1 MCKLDSWVTSDTM
14 LRCLGYL
21 IWIVE
26 SVSFAKTVSNMP
38 VTSFL
43 SQNYDTGILG
53 VLIWCL
59 TFWWTPQIWIQV
71 KLLKQVRTDDVMS
84 MLFYFDS
91 HPYLEI
97 KVIKN
102 KIWYLIFSKGWY
114 MDLISLPPTIFQL
127 SPFYLG
133 CFYLP
138 SNSSAG
144 GGYCAKSTICKPKV
158 NVTCSWGS
166 EGHYKPPSPS
176 GSTTGPWWLLGVLGM
191 KAQETLVIFYFKLTK
206 TVLKLVWCLCLSVQM
221 MRVIKFQ
228 LNKTYTKKLVKT
240 CSRS

>member
-1 MCKLDSWVTSDTM
+1 MSWACFSILTPIPFWKLRLSKINYVISFSAGGGTW
-14 LRCLGYL
+14 
-21 IWIVE
+21 IW
-26 SVSFAKTVSNMP
+26 SPF
-38 VTSFL
+38 
-43 SQNYDTGILG
+43 
-53 VLIWCL
+53 
-59 TFWWTPQIWIQV
+59 
-71 KLLKQVRTDDVMS
+71 
-84 MLFYFDS
+84 
-91 HPYLEI
+91 
-97 KVIKN
+97 
-102 KIWYLIFSKGWY
+102 
-114 MDLISLPPTIFQL
+114 PPTIFQL

-138 SNSSAG
+138 SNGSVG

-166 EGHYKPPSPS
+166 EGHCKPPSPS
-176 GSTTGPWWLLGVLGM
+176 GSMTGPWWLLGVLG
-191 KAQETLVIFYFKLTK
+191 KKVQETLVIFYFKVPK